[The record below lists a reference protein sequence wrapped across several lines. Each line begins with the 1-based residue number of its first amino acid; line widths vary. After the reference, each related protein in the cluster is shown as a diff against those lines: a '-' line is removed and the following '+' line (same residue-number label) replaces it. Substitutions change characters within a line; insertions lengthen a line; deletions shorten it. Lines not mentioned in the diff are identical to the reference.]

1 VRFPPL
7 NKRIK
12 GFLML
17 LRPTYW
23 LMTGGVSILTALVLK
38 KGEVDAVLFVEMFV
52 SMAFV
57 VSSGFAI
64 NDYFDLKT
72 DAVVKPN
79 RPIPSGA
86 VSPKQAVVVS
96 ALMLA
101 LGLLAAFV
109 ISVYC
114 FALLLFDSVLLLF
127 YSALLKK
134 QSGTLANMVVG
145 FLIATSFL
153 YGEIAA
159 LNVITVKSISLAFTS
174 FGSVGGNILR
184 DVLSLEGD
192 MKVNYPTMPKE
203 IGVKLS
209 VEVSAFFLLLS
220 ALCCPFPYV
229 VGAVRFGYLP
239 LIAIWDA
246 AILYSSISLFRNQDV
261 SNVKRQER
269 IMTMS
274 MILLPLAMIVGAY
287 V

>member
-1 VRFPPL
+1 
-7 NKRIK
+7 
-12 GFLML
+12 
-17 LRPTYW
+17 
-23 LMTGGVSILTALVLK
+23 
-38 KGEVDAVLFVEMFV
+38 MFV

-57 VSSGFAI
+57 VSGGFAI
-64 NDYFDLKT
+64 NDYFDQKT

-86 VSPKQAVVVS
+86 VLPKQAVAVS
-96 ALMLA
+96 ALMFT
-101 LGLLAAFV
+101 LGLLVAFV
-109 ISVYC
+109 INVYC
-114 FALLLFDSVLLLF
+114 FALLLFDSLLLLF
-127 YSALLKK
+127 YSAFLKK
-134 QSGTLANMVVG
+134 ESGTLANMVVG

-159 LNVITVKSISLAFTS
+159 REIVSPASVSLSLAS

-192 MKVNYPTMPKE
+192 LKVSYPTMPKE
-203 IGVKLS
+203 IGLKSS
-209 VEVSAFFLLLS
+209 VEVGAAFLLLS
-220 ALCCPFPYV
+220 ALFSPLPYL

-246 AILYSSISLFRNQDV
+246 AILYSSFSLLRNQGI

-274 MILLPLAMIVGAY
+274 MILFPLAMIAGAY